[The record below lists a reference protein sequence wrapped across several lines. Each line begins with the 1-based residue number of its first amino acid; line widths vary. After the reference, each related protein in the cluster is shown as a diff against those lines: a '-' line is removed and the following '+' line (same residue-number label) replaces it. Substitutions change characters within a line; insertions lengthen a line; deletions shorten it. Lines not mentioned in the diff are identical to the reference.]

1 MMKKILFACILLQIA
16 LSATAQGP
24 DLILTNG
31 KIFTSD
37 TAQLYVQALAIRAGR
52 ITAIGST
59 TAIERLATKNTKRL
73 DLGGMLVVPGFN
85 DAHNHL
91 PDGLKATKLS
101 LDGMEPA
108 WQVLLDSLQQVVKRV
123 PEGQWIDGTIGLS
136 IANSPEA
143 TRFVLDKIAPK
154 HPVRL
159 LSWWGHVGLYNTLGM
174 HEMGIADTQPNPK
187 GGFYERMPDGKTL
200 TGKAFE
206 KNAYNPHTS
215 YQKMVSMRDDN
226 ALVGQFRGMTQA
238 LLKAGITS
246 YQNMCT
252 GASAEEYTKL
262 WKKAGLPFR
271 LRLIRWG
278 DMNADGSLS
287 IPSKDLPKTT
297 TELPLLTVSGTKWL
311 LDGTPLEGGAEQV
324 DAYPNRPDW
333 YGRMNYT
340 VPEIEAMCREAI
352 ARHDQ
357 LHFHIVGS
365 KSMGKLL
372 DLMAGM
378 NIDWKALRPR
388 FEHGDEIDYRP
399 EYLEKA
405 KQMGAIIVQN
415 PTHFAPMDGFPI
427 GPPLSHAMA
436 LKTLL
441 NQKIPLAIGSDGPFN
456 PYLNIM
462 FAATHPRRPSEAL
475 TREQAVI
482 AYTRTAA
489 YAEFAEQDKG
499 TLTVGKVADLAVLSQ
514 NIFTVPTPKLLQTE
528 SVLTMV
534 NGVVVYDAG
543 LLKSAK

>member
-1 MMKKILFACILLQIA
+1 MKKIRFAFILLQIA
-16 LSATAQGP
+16 LSANAQSP

-31 KIFTSD
+31 RIFTSD
-37 TAQLYVQALAIRAGR
+37 TAQLYVQALAIRSGR
-52 ITAIGST
+52 ITATGT
-59 TAIERLATKNTKRL
+59 TAAIEKLATKQTKRL

-85 DAHNHL
+85 DAHNHM
-91 PDGLKATKLS
+91 PDGLKANKLP

-108 WQVLLDSLQQVVKRV
+108 WQVLLDSLQRLVKRV

-174 HEMGIADTQPNPK
+174 HEMGIADTQPDPK

-215 YQKMVSMRDDN
+215 YQKMASMRDDK
-226 ALVGQFRGMTQA
+226 ALIGQFRGMTQA

-252 GASAEEYTKL
+252 GASAEDYAKL
-262 WKKAGLPFR
+262 WKQAGLPFR

-278 DMNADGSLS
+278 DINADGSQS
-287 IPSKDLPKTT
+287 IPSKELPKTMP
-297 TELPLLTVSGTKWL
+297 ELPLLTVSGTKWL
-311 LDGTPLEGGAEQV
+311 LEGTPLEGGAEQV
-324 DAYPNRPDW
+324 EAYPNRPNW

-340 VPEIEAMCREAI
+340 IPEIETMCREAI
-352 ARHDQ
+352 ARNDQ
-357 LHFHIVGS
+357 LHFHIGGS

-372 DLMAGM
+372 DMMAGM
-378 NIDWKALRPR
+378 NVDWKALRPR
-388 FEHGDEIDYRP
+388 FEHGDEIDYLP
-399 EYLEKA
+399 QYLEKA
-405 KQMGAIIVQN
+405 QKMGVIIVQN
-415 PTHFAPMDGFPI
+415 PTHFAPMEGFPI

-436 LKTLL
+436 MKTLL
-441 NQKIPLAIGSDGPFN
+441 NRNIPLAIGSDGPFN

-462 FAATHPRRPSEAL
+462 FATTHPRRPSEAL
-475 TREQAVI
+475 SREQAVI

-514 NIFTVPTPKLLQTE
+514 NIFTVPIPKMLQTE

-543 LLKSAK
+543 LLK

>member
-1 MMKKILFACILLQIA
+1 MKKVLFTIVCLLTVVSIR
-16 LSATAQGP
+16 AQSP

-31 KIFTSD
+31 RIFTSD
-37 TAQLYVQALAIRAGR
+37 TIQLYVQALAIRAGR
-52 ITAIGST
+52 ITATGT
-59 TAIERLATKNTKRL
+59 TATIEKLATKQTKRL

-85 DAHNHL
+85 DAHNHM
-91 PDGLKATKLS
+91 PDGLKATKLT
-101 LDGMEPA
+101 LNGMDSA
-108 WQVLLDSLQQVVKRV
+108 WPVVLDSLQRMAQRT
-123 PEGQWIDGTIGLS
+123 PEGQWIEGIIGPS

-143 TRFVLDKIAPK
+143 TRFVLDKITPK

-174 HEMGIADTQPNPK
+174 HEMGIADTQPDPK

-215 YQKMVSMRDDN
+215 YQKMESMRDDK
-226 ALVGQFRGMTQA
+226 ALIAQFRGMTQA

-252 GASAEEYTKL
+252 GAAAEDYAKL
-262 WKKAGLPFR
+262 WKQAGLSFR

-278 DMNADGSLS
+278 DMDADGSLS
-287 IPSKDLPKTT
+287 IPSKDLPQTS
-297 TELPLLTVSGTKWL
+297 TELPLLTISGTKWL
-311 LDGTPLEGGAEQV
+311 LEGTPLEGGAEQV
-324 DAYPNRPDW
+324 DAYPNRPGW

-357 LHFHIVGS
+357 LHFHIGGT
-365 KSMGKLL
+365 KSMGTLL

-378 NIDWKALRPR
+378 NVDWKALRPR

-405 KQMGAIIVQN
+405 KQMGVIVVQN
-415 PTHFAPMDGFPI
+415 PTHFAPFEGIPM
-427 GPPLSHAMA
+427 GPPPTHGMAM
-436 LKTLL
+436 KTLL
-441 NQKIPLAIGSDGPFN
+441 AKQIPLAIGSDGPFN

-462 FAATHPRRPSEAL
+462 FATTHPHRSSEAL

-499 TLTVGKVADLAVLSQ
+499 TLTVGKLADLAVLSQ
-514 NIFTVPTPKLLQTE
+514 NIFTVPVPKLLQTE

-543 LLKSAK
+543 LFHTR

>member
-1 MMKKILFACILLQIA
+1 MKKALFVVTIYLNV
-16 LSATAQGP
+16 LSTYAQNP

-31 KIFTSD
+31 RIFTSD

-52 ITAIGST
+52 ITAAGT
-59 TAIERLATKNTKRL
+59 TAAIEKLAARTTKRL

-91 PDGLKATKLS
+91 PDGLKATKMALT
-101 LDGMEPA
+101 GMDPA
-108 WQVLLDSLQQVVKRV
+108 WQVLLDSLQQLVKRV
-123 PEGQWIDGTIGLS
+123 PEGQWIDGIIGLS
-136 IANSPEA
+136 IVNSPEA

-154 HPVRL
+154 HPIRL

-174 HEMGIADTQPNPK
+174 QKMGIADTQPDPK
-187 GGFYERMPDGKTL
+187 GGFYERMADGKTL

-215 YQKMVSMRDDN
+215 YQRMVSMRDDK
-226 ALVGQFRGMTQA
+226 ALIDQFRGMTQA

-252 GASAEEYTKL
+252 GASTEDYAKL
-262 WKKAGLPFR
+262 WKQAGLPFR

-278 DMNADGSLS
+278 DMNADGSLITS
-287 IPSKDLPKTT
+287 SKDLPKTIT
-297 TELPLLTVSGTKWL
+297 TLPLLTVNGTKWL
-311 LDGTPLEGGAEQV
+311 LEGTPLEGGAEQV
-324 DAYPNRPDW
+324 DAYPNRPNW

-340 VPEIEAMCREAI
+340 VPEIETMCREAI

-357 LHFHIVGS
+357 LHFHIAGS
-365 KSMGKLL
+365 KSMGRLL

-378 NIDWKALRPR
+378 KVDWKALRPR
-388 FEHGDEIDYRP
+388 FEHGDEIDYQP

-405 KQMGAIIVQN
+405 KQMGVIIVQN
-415 PTHFAPMDGFPI
+415 PTHFAPIEGIPI
-427 GPPLSHAMA
+427 GPPPTHGMAM
-436 LKTLL
+436 KTLL

-456 PYLNIM
+456 PFLNIM
-462 FAATHPRRPSEAL
+462 FATTHPRRPAESL

-514 NIFTVPTPKLLQTE
+514 NIFTVPIPKMLQTE

-543 LLKSAK
+543 LLNMRR

>member
-1 MMKKILFACILLQIA
+1 MKKALFVVAIYLNV
-16 LSATAQGP
+16 LSTYAQNP

-31 KIFTSD
+31 RIFTSD

-52 ITAIGST
+52 ITATGT
-59 TAIERLATKNTKRL
+59 TAAIEKLAAKTTKRL

-91 PDGLKATKLS
+91 PDGLKATKMALT
-101 LDGMEPA
+101 GMDPA
-108 WQVLLDSLQQVVKRV
+108 WQVLLDSLQELVKRV
-123 PEGQWIDGTIGLS
+123 PEGQWIDGIIGLS
-136 IANSPEA
+136 IVNSPEA

-154 HPVRL
+154 HPIRL

-174 HEMGIADTQPNPK
+174 QKMGITDTQPDPK
-187 GGFYERMPDGKTL
+187 GGFYERMANGKTL

-215 YQKMVSMRDDN
+215 YQRMVSMRDDK
-226 ALVGQFRGMTQA
+226 ALIDQFREMTQA

-252 GASAEEYTKL
+252 GASTEDYAKL
-262 WKKAGLPFR
+262 WKQAGLPFR
-271 LRLIRWG
+271 LRLIQWG
-278 DMNADGSLS
+278 DMNADGSLITS
-287 IPSKDLPKTT
+287 SRDLPKTIT
-297 TELPLLTVSGTKWL
+297 TLPLLTVNGTKWL
-311 LDGTPLEGGAEQV
+311 LEGTPLEGGAEQV
-324 DAYPNRPDW
+324 DAYPNRPNW

-340 VPEIEAMCREAI
+340 VPEIETMCREAI

-357 LHFHIVGS
+357 LHFHIAGS
-365 KSMGKLL
+365 KSMGRLL

-378 NIDWKALRPR
+378 KVDWKALRPR
-388 FEHGDEIDYRP
+388 FEHGDEIDYQP
-399 EYLEKA
+399 QYLEKA
-405 KQMGAIIVQN
+405 KQMGVIIVQN
-415 PTHFAPMDGFPI
+415 PTHFAPIEGIPI
-427 GPPLSHAMA
+427 GPPPTHGMAM
-436 LKTLL
+436 KTLL

-456 PYLNIM
+456 PFLNIM
-462 FAATHPRRPSEAL
+462 FATTHPRRPAESL

-514 NIFTVPTPKLLQTE
+514 NIFTVPIPKMLQTE

-543 LLKSAK
+543 LLNMRR

>member
-1 MMKKILFACILLQIA
+1 MKKILFAFILLQIA
-16 LSATAQGP
+16 LSANAQNP

-31 KIFTSD
+31 RIFTSD
-37 TAQLYVQALAIRAGR
+37 TAQLYVQALAIRSGR
-52 ITAIGST
+52 ITATGT
-59 TAIERLATKNTKRL
+59 TAAIEKLAAKTTKRL

-91 PDGLKATKLS
+91 PDGLKATKIALA
-101 LDGMEPA
+101 GMDPA
-108 WQVLLDSLQQVVKRV
+108 WPVVLDSLQRMAQRI
-123 PEGQWIDGTIGLS
+123 PEGQWIDGIIGPG

-174 HEMGIADTQPNPK
+174 QKMGIADTQPDPK

-200 TGKAFE
+200 TGKAYE
-206 KNAYNPHTS
+206 KNAYFPHTS
-215 YQKMVSMRDDN
+215 YPKLAAMRDDN
-226 ALVGQFRGMTQA
+226 ALIALFRGMTQA

-246 YQNMCT
+246 YQNMCHAAT
-252 GASAEEYTKL
+252 AEDYAKL
-262 WKKAGLPFR
+262 WKQAGLPFR

-287 IPSKDLPKTT
+287 IPSKELPKTT
-297 TELPLLTVSGTKWL
+297 ADLPLLTVSGTKWL
-311 LDGTPLEGGAEQV
+311 LEGTPLEGGAEQV
-324 DAYPNRPDW
+324 DAYPNRPGW
-333 YGRMNYT
+333 HGRMNYT

-352 ARHDQ
+352 ARNDQ
-357 LHFHIVGS
+357 LHFHIGGS
-365 KSMGKLL
+365 KSMGRLL

-378 NIDWKALRPR
+378 NVDWKALRPR
-388 FEHGDEIDYRP
+388 FEHGNEIDYRP

-405 KQMGAIIVQN
+405 KQMGIIVVQN
-415 PTHFAPMDGFPI
+415 PTHFAPIEGIPM
-427 GPPLSHAMA
+427 GPPPAHGMAM
-436 LKTLL
+436 KTLL

-462 FAATHPRRPSEAL
+462 FATTHPRRPSEAL
-475 TREQAVI
+475 TREEAVI
-482 AYTRTAA
+482 AYTRMAA

-514 NIFTVPTPKLLQTE
+514 NIFTVPTPKMLQTE

-543 LLKSAK
+543 LLNAKK

>member
-1 MMKKILFACILLQIA
+1 MKKILFTIVCLLPV
-16 LSATAQGP
+16 LFGFAQSP

-31 KIFTSD
+31 RIFTSD
-37 TAQLYVQALAIRAGR
+37 TAQLYVQALAIRAGH
-52 ITAIGST
+52 ITATGT
-59 TAIERLATKNTKRL
+59 TATIEKLATKQTKRL
-73 DLGGMLVVPGFN
+73 NLGGMLVVPGFN

-101 LDGMEPA
+101 LDGIEPA
-108 WQVLLDSLQQVVKRV
+108 WQVLLDSLQRLVKRV
-123 PEGQWIDGTIGLS
+123 PEGQWIDGIIGIS
-136 IANSPEA
+136 IANYPEA

-174 HEMGIADTQPNPK
+174 HEMGIADTQPDPK

-206 KNAYNPHTS
+206 KNAYNPHRS
-215 YQKMVSMRDDN
+215 YQKMVSMRDDK
-226 ALVGQFRGMTQA
+226 ALINQFRGMTQA

-252 GASAEEYTKL
+252 GASAEDYANL
-262 WKKAGLPFR
+262 WKQAGLPFR

-287 IPSKDLPKTT
+287 IPSKDLPRTT

-311 LDGTPLEGGAEQV
+311 LEGTPLEGGAEQV

-333 YGRMNYT
+333 HGRMNYT
-340 VPEIEAMCREAI
+340 IPEIETMCREAI

-357 LHFHIVGS
+357 LHFHIGGS
-365 KSMGKLL
+365 KSMGRLL
-372 DLMAGM
+372 GLMAGM
-378 NIDWKALRPR
+378 NVDWKTLRPR
-388 FEHGDEIDYRP
+388 FEHGDEIDYQP

-405 KQMGAIIVQN
+405 KQMGVIVVQN
-415 PTHFAPMDGFPI
+415 PTHFAPFEGIPM
-427 GPPLSHAMA
+427 GPPPTHGMAM
-436 LKTLL
+436 KTLL
-441 NQKIPLAIGSDGPFN
+441 NQNIPLAIGSDGPFN

-462 FAATHPRRPSEAL
+462 FAITHPRRPSEAIS
-475 TREQAVI
+475 REQAVI
-482 AYTRTAA
+482 AYTSTAA

-514 NIFTVPTPKLLQTE
+514 NIFTVPILKMLQTE

-534 NGVVVYDAG
+534 NGVIVYDAG
-543 LLKSAK
+543 LLK

>member
-1 MMKKILFACILLQIA
+1 MKKTVSAALLVLMA
-16 LSATAQGP
+16 LSAHAQSP
-24 DLILTNG
+24 DLLLING
-31 KIFTSD
+31 RIFTSD
-37 TAQLYVQALAIRAGR
+37 TAQLYVQALAIRAGH
-52 ITAIGST
+52 IIATGT
-59 TAIERLATKNTKRL
+59 TAAIEKLATKATKRL

-91 PDGLKATKLS
+91 PDGLRSTKLGLS
-101 LDGMEPA
+101 GMDPA
-108 WQVLLDSLQQVVKRV
+108 WSIVLDSLQRAVRRV
-123 PEGQWIDGTIGLS
+123 PEGQWIEGTIGLS

-143 TRFVLDKIAPK
+143 TRLVLDKIAPK

-159 LSWWGHVGLYNTLGM
+159 LSWWGHVGLYNSLGM
-174 HEMGIADTQPNPK
+174 HKMGIADTQADPK

-200 TGKAFE
+200 TGKAYE
-206 KNAYNPHTS
+206 KNAYFPHTS
-215 YQKMVSMRDDN
+215 YSKLAAMRDDN
-226 ALVGQFRGMTQA
+226 ALISQLKGITQA

-246 YQNMCT
+246 YQNMCHAAT
-252 GASAEEYTKL
+252 AEDYARL
-262 WKKAGLPFR
+262 WKQAGLPFR

-311 LDGTPLEGGAEQV
+311 LEGTPLEGGAEQV
-324 DAYPNRPDW
+324 DAYPNRPNW
-333 YGRMNYT
+333 HGRMNYT
-340 VPEIEAMCREAI
+340 ISEIEAMCREAI

-357 LHFHIVGS
+357 LHFHIGGS
-365 KSMGKLL
+365 QSMGRLL

-378 NIDWKALRPR
+378 NVDWKALRPR
-388 FEHGDEIDYRP
+388 FEHGDEIDYHP

-405 KQMGAIIVQN
+405 KKMGVLIVQN
-415 PTHFAPMDGFPI
+415 PTHFAPFDGMPT
-427 GPPLSHAMA
+427 GPPLTHGMA

-441 NQKIPLAIGSDGPFN
+441 TRQIPLAIGSDGPFN

-462 FAATHPRRPSEAL
+462 FATTHPRRPAEAIS
-475 TREQAVI
+475 REQAVI

-489 YAEFAEQDKG
+489 FAEFAEQEKG

-514 NIFTVPTPKLLQTE
+514 NIFTVPTPKMLQTE
-528 SVLTMV
+528 SVLTMI

-543 LLKSAK
+543 LLQVH

>member
-1 MMKKILFACILLQIA
+1 MKKALFVVAIYLNV
-16 LSATAQGP
+16 LSTYAQNP

-31 KIFTSD
+31 RIFTSD

-52 ITAIGST
+52 ITATGT
-59 TAIERLATKNTKRL
+59 TAAIEKLAAKTTKRL

-91 PDGLKATKLS
+91 PDGLKATKMALT
-101 LDGMEPA
+101 GMDPA
-108 WQVLLDSLQQVVKRV
+108 WQVLLDSLQELVKRV
-123 PEGQWIDGTIGLS
+123 PEGQWIDGIIGLS
-136 IANSPEA
+136 IVNSPEA

-154 HPVRL
+154 HPIRL

-174 HEMGIADTQPNPK
+174 QKMGITDTQPDPK
-187 GGFYERMPDGKTL
+187 GGFYERMANGKTL

-215 YQKMVSMRDDN
+215 YQRMVSMRDDK
-226 ALVGQFRGMTQA
+226 ALIDQFRGMTQA

-252 GASAEEYTKL
+252 GASTEDYAKL
-262 WKKAGLPFR
+262 WKQAGLPFR
-271 LRLIRWG
+271 LRLIQWG
-278 DMNADGSLS
+278 DMNADGSLITS
-287 IPSKDLPKTT
+287 SRDLPKTIT
-297 TELPLLTVSGTKWL
+297 TLPLLTVNGTKWL
-311 LDGTPLEGGAEQV
+311 LEGTPLEGGAEQV
-324 DAYPNRPDW
+324 DAYPNRPNW

-340 VPEIEAMCREAI
+340 VPEIETMCREAI

-357 LHFHIVGS
+357 LHFHIAGS
-365 KSMGKLL
+365 KSMGRLL

-378 NIDWKALRPR
+378 KVDWKALRPR
-388 FEHGDEIDYRP
+388 FEHGDEIDYQP
-399 EYLEKA
+399 QYLEKA
-405 KQMGAIIVQN
+405 KQMGVIIVQN
-415 PTHFAPMDGFPI
+415 PTHFAPIEGIPI
-427 GPPLSHAMA
+427 GPPPTHGMAM
-436 LKTLL
+436 KTLL

-456 PYLNIM
+456 PFLNIM
-462 FAATHPRRPSEAL
+462 FATTHPRRPAESL

-514 NIFTVPTPKLLQTE
+514 NIFTVPIPKMLQTE

-543 LLKSAK
+543 LLNMRR

>member
-1 MMKKILFACILLQIA
+1 MKKALFVVAIYLNV
-16 LSATAQGP
+16 LSTYAQNP

-31 KIFTSD
+31 RIFTSD

-52 ITAIGST
+52 ITATGT
-59 TAIERLATKNTKRL
+59 TAAIEKLAAKTTKRL

-91 PDGLKATKLS
+91 PDGLKATKMALT
-101 LDGMEPA
+101 GMDPA
-108 WQVLLDSLQQVVKRV
+108 WQVLLDSLQQLVKRV
-123 PEGQWIDGTIGLS
+123 PEGQWIDGIIGLS
-136 IANSPEA
+136 IVNSPEA

-154 HPVRL
+154 HPIRL

-174 HEMGIADTQPNPK
+174 QKMGITDTQPDPK
-187 GGFYERMPDGKTL
+187 GGFYERMADGKTL

-215 YQKMVSMRDDN
+215 YQRMVSMRDN
-226 ALVGQFRGMTQA
+226 KALIDQFRGMTQA

-252 GASAEEYTKL
+252 GASTEDYAKL
-262 WKKAGLPFR
+262 WKQAGLPFR
-271 LRLIRWG
+271 LRLIQWG
-278 DMNADGSLS
+278 DMNADGSLITS
-287 IPSKDLPKTT
+287 SRDLPKTIT
-297 TELPLLTVSGTKWL
+297 TLPLLTVNGTKWL
-311 LDGTPLEGGAEQV
+311 LEGTPLEGGAEQV
-324 DAYPNRPDW
+324 DAYPNRPNW

-340 VPEIEAMCREAI
+340 VPEIETMCREAI

-357 LHFHIVGS
+357 LHFHIAGS
-365 KSMGKLL
+365 KSMGRLL

-378 NIDWKALRPR
+378 KVDWKALRPR
-388 FEHGDEIDYRP
+388 FEHGDEIDYQP

-405 KQMGAIIVQN
+405 KQMGVIIVQN
-415 PTHFAPMDGFPI
+415 PTHFAPIEGIPI
-427 GPPLSHAMA
+427 GPPPTHGMAM
-436 LKTLL
+436 KTLL

-456 PYLNIM
+456 PFLNIM
-462 FAATHPRRPSEAL
+462 FATTHPRRPAESL

-514 NIFTVPTPKLLQTE
+514 NIFTVPIPKMLQTE

-543 LLKSAK
+543 LLNMRR